1 MNSVATPLI
10 KDYGRLNDSNISI
23 SCRVFEPSSS
33 SNAKQRAAVVEWI
46 NDTLLHLNLPVNA
59 SDEELR
65 VFLIDGSVLCQL
77 LNKLEPNL
85 VIEDGGSSHSWESCS
100 GNIGRFLSGMDKLGL
115 SRFHPSDLEYGCMKI
130 VVDCLLTLKTHYMP
144 NVGAYKNLNMHISN
158 LSGNASNI
166 RWKEAGEHFGCGD
179 APQRQQSSQSHSSLS
194 SREERQNL
202 DSKFKRTL
210 HTPVMA
216 DPSAASGH
224 HVGHRFQQVF
234 QVKQGS
240 YADLLPTKVSEA
252 VKSNRLDNAP
262 THSLLSV
269 VNGILDEST
278 ERKNG
283 GVPERVACLLRKV
296 IQEIEMRISTQAE
309 HLRMQSDLF
318 KAREDKYQSRI
329 RDLEALATGTREETE
344 AIFMNPVRH
353 IKNEKSNIQEK
364 MKSGEQE
371 IPVLKQEPEAAPV
384 AYELHC
390 WQMRT
395 DEHDVVP
402 LMKERDEAN
411 QKIAILQHELEAF
424 RKAFEKHCSQIK
436 INEDDVARLM
446 KENDD
451 ASKMIAILKLEL
463 ETARNMYEQQFSQ
476 MKTDEHSVV
485 KLVKEKDDVNREIAV
500 LKEELE
506 ATRKTSEHYSEM
518 NSDDDDLDRLM
529 KEKNDAMQEIAVL
542 KKELEA
548 VQNSSEQQC
557 LVMKTEE
564 HDVTRSMKEKN
575 DAIQEIAVLKKE
587 LEAHQNSYEQQCLLL
602 KTEEHDVTRLMKE
615 KNDAIQE
622 IAALKKELEAVQNS
636 SEQQC
641 LVMKTEEHDVTKLM
655 KEKNDAI
662 QEIADLKKELEAV
675 QKSYE
680 QQCLQMKTEKHDVT
694 RSMKENNDAIQEI
707 TVLKKELEAV
717 QNSSEQQRLLMKTEE
732 HDVTRLMKE
741 KNDDIQEIAVL
752 KKELEAV
759 QNSYEQQCLLMKTE
773 ERDVTKL
780 MKEKNDAIQEIA
792 DLKKELEA
800 VQNSYEQQC
809 LVMKTEE
816 HDVTRLMKEKNDAIQ
831 EIADLKKE
839 LEAVQKSYEQ
849 QCLQM
854 KTEEHNMARLMKEK
868 GDADQEI
875 SVLKQEFEEA
885 KKTYEQN
892 CLQMKTETSEVQR
905 SLEERLKEITSLE
918 ERLKEVSNHFTES
931 RNRVQELEEFSA
943 AKSQQWSKIQHI
955 YQIFTE
961 FQLGALRELRF
972 SSQSIRQEVSKTQK
986 IYSEEFNQLGVKMRS
1001 LEDAAAN
1008 YPVVLAENRKL
1019 HNEVQELKGNI
1030 RVYCRVRPFLPKQKD
1045 KQTIVEYVGDNGELI
1060 VMNPSK
1066 QAKEGRRSFKFNRV
1080 YGPSA
1085 TQAQVF
1091 ADIQPLIQSVLDGY
1105 NVCIF
1110 AYGQTGSGK
1119 TYTMT
1124 GPDGATE
1131 ENWGVNYRALNDL
1144 FRISQTRGSA
1154 FSYEVIVQMVEIYN
1168 EQVRDLLSSDGSQK
1182 RLGILNTSQPNGLA
1196 VPDAS
1201 MFPVNKPSDVLDLM
1215 NIGLKSRAKSS
1226 TSMNERS
1233 SRSHSIL
1240 TIHVRGMDKKSGS
1253 SMNGSLHLVDL
1264 AGSER
1269 IDRSEVT
1276 GDRLKEAQHINK
1288 SLAALGDVISALS
1301 TKSPHVP
1308 YRNSKLTQVLQSSLG
1323 HISQGHNS
1331 CKR

>member
-33 SNAKQRAAVVEWI
+33 SNAKHRAAVVEWI
-46 NDTLLHLNLPVNA
+46 NDTLHLNLPVNA

-65 VFLIDGSVLCQL
+65 AFLADGSVLCQL

-100 GNIGRFLSGMDKLGL
+100 GNVGRFLSGMDKLGL
-115 SRFHPSDLEYGCMKI
+115 SRFHPSDLGYGCMKI

-216 DPSAASGH
+216 DPSAASVH
-224 HVGHRFQQVF
+224 QVGHRFQEVF

-252 VKSNRLDNAP
+252 MKSNRLGNAP

-296 IQEIEMRISTQAE
+296 VQEIEMRISTQAE

-329 RDLEALATGTREETE
+329 RDLEAFATGTREETE
-344 AIFMNPVRH
+344 TIVMNPVRH
-353 IKNEKSNIQEK
+353 IKNEKSKIQEK
-364 MKSGEQE
+364 MK
-371 IPVLKQEPEAAPV
+371 
-384 AYELHC
+384 
-390 WQMRT
+390 R
-395 DEHDVVP
+395 EHD
-402 LMKERDEAN
+402 
-411 QKIAILQHELEAF
+411 
-424 RKAFEKHCSQIK
+424 
-436 INEDDVARLM
+436 
-446 KENDD
+446 
-451 ASKMIAILKLEL
+451 
-463 ETARNMYEQQFSQ
+463 
-476 MKTDEHSVV
+476 
-485 KLVKEKDDVNREIAV
+485 
-500 LKEELE
+500 
-506 ATRKTSEHYSEM
+506 
-518 NSDDDDLDRLM
+518 
-529 KEKNDAMQEIAVL
+529 
-542 KKELEA
+542 
-548 VQNSSEQQC
+548 
-557 LVMKTEE
+557 
-564 HDVTRSMKEKN
+564 
-575 DAIQEIAVLKKE
+575 
-587 LEAHQNSYEQQCLLL
+587 
-602 KTEEHDVTRLMKE
+602 
-615 KNDAIQE
+615 
-622 IAALKKELEAVQNS
+622 
-636 SEQQC
+636 
-641 LVMKTEEHDVTKLM
+641 
-655 KEKNDAI
+655 
-662 QEIADLKKELEAV
+662 
-675 QKSYE
+675 
-680 QQCLQMKTEKHDVT
+680 
-694 RSMKENNDAIQEI
+694 
-707 TVLKKELEAV
+707 
-717 QNSSEQQRLLMKTEE
+717 
-732 HDVTRLMKE
+732 
-741 KNDDIQEIAVL
+741 
-752 KKELEAV
+752 
-759 QNSYEQQCLLMKTE
+759 
-773 ERDVTKL
+773 
-780 MKEKNDAIQEIA
+780 
-792 DLKKELEA
+792 
-800 VQNSYEQQC
+800 
-809 LVMKTEE
+809 
-816 HDVTRLMKEKNDAIQ
+816 
-831 EIADLKKE
+831 
-839 LEAVQKSYEQ
+839 
-849 QCLQM
+849 
-854 KTEEHNMARLMKEK
+854 MARLMKEK
-868 GDADQEI
+868 GDANQEI
-875 SVLKQEFEEA
+875 AVLKQEFEEA

-892 CLQMKTETSEVQR
+892 CLQMKIETGEVQR

-918 ERLKEVSNHFTES
+918 ERLKEVMNHFTQS
-931 RNRVQELEEFSA
+931 RNRVQELEEFSE

-986 IYSEEFNQLGVKMRS
+986 IYSEEFNHLGVKIKS
-1001 LEDAAAN
+1001 LGDAAAS
-1008 YPVVLAENRKL
+1008 YSVILAENRKL

-1066 QAKEGRRSFKFNRV
+1066 QAKEGRRSFKFNKV

-1085 TQAQVF
+1085 TQGQVF

-1131 ENWGVNYRALNDL
+1131 EQWGVNYRALNDL
-1144 FRISQTRGSA
+1144 FRISQTRGNA
-1154 FSYEVIVQMVEIYN
+1154 FSYEITVQMVEIYN
-1168 EQVRDLLSSDGSQK
+1168 EQVRDLLSSDGSHK

-1201 MFPVNKPSDVLDLM
+1201 MFPVNKPSDVLELM

-1253 SMNGSLHLVDL
+1253 SMNSSLHLVDL

-1269 IDRSEVT
+1269 IDRSEVA

-1323 HISQGHNS
+1323 GQAKTLMFVQLNPDHVSFSESLSTLKFAERAYGVELGAAKSSKDGKDVRELMEQVTSLRETIAAKDEEIEKLQQDA
-1331 CKR
+1331 KVTKV